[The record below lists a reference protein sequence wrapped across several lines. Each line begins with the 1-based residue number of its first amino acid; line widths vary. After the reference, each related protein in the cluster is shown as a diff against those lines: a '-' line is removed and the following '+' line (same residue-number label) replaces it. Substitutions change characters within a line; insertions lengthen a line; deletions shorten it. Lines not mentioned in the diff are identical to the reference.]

1 VISTAALQ
9 QSAGRRLGPHRIGAI
24 AASAI
29 LVVFLALAISIDFPR
44 ASRGFKG
51 DEATYYSLAH
61 SLARDRDF
69 SFQRRDLLRVWEE
82 YSAPEGIFLKR
93 GSSVHGMTLTWKFPF
108 VQLVQSPDES
118 RVRLYYG
125 KSYIYPLFVAPF
137 VALFGTSGFLVFH
150 ALLLALNFGAAY
162 RFLVARGSSPG
173 QAAAFAAVF
182 LFASVVPIYYVWIAP
197 ELFNFSLVL
206 LAFFLLT
213 YKWASVAPEV
223 ASESG
228 QVSRLERFLRSPSSD
243 YLAAVLLGLATF
255 SKPTHAVMLLPV
267 MALMLMRRSFQ
278 RLIVAG
284 VVFVAVVAGLFTV
297 NAAVTGEF
305 SYQGGLRKTF
315 YSGTGFPFANTWETF
330 DNRGQLIATDAV
342 PFDILLHRDTAT
354 VLLWDIYYFTLG
366 RYSGLVPYFFPG
378 VLAALL
384 FLRAGRDRERWQW
397 PIAAGIVVGTLALL
411 AYMPYTYSGGGGPIG
426 NRYFLSFYPLF
437 LFLMPPL
444 RSAAPTIAA
453 LAMGC
458 LFTAKLVLNPFYTS
472 SNPGEHAK
480 SGPLRLLPIELTLL
494 NDLPVGAEVDR
505 ARRSLGGI
513 PPVAA
518 YFPDDGAYAPEGD
531 SFWVRG
537 QSRADVLL
545 RAAAPLDQ
553 NGQPAPL
560 QIRRLMVEVTN
571 GSAPNHVV
579 ISAGF
584 RRVALDL
591 AAGEVR
597 TVDIKPAG
605 GVPYKPARYPTN
617 YVYTFSV
624 STSAGFVP
632 FLEEGNSTDSRY
644 LGALVKVTP
653 LY

>member
-1 VISTAALQ
+1 MGPRC
-9 QSAGRRLGPHRIGAI
+9 AGGVRERSGFAPRAVPAI
-24 AASAI
+24 A
-29 LVVFLALAISIDFPR
+29 V
-44 ASRGFKG
+44 
-51 DEATYYSLAH
+51 E
-61 SLARDRDF
+61 
-69 SFQRRDLLRVWEE
+69 
-82 YSAPEGIFLKR
+82 
-93 GSSVHGMTLTWKFPF
+93 
-108 VQLVQSPDES
+108 
-118 RVRLYYG
+118 
-125 KSYIYPLFVAPF
+125 
-137 VALFGTSGFLVFH
+137 
-150 ALLLALNFGAAY
+150 
-162 RFLVARGSSPG
+162 
-173 QAAAFAAVF
+173 
-182 LFASVVPIYYVWIAP
+182 
-197 ELFNFSLVL
+197 
-206 LAFFLLT
+206 
-213 YKWASVAPEV
+213 
-223 ASESG
+223 
-228 QVSRLERFLRSPSSD
+228 D

-255 SKPTHAVMLLPV
+255 SKPTHAVMLLPA

-284 VVFVAVVAGLFTV
+284 VVFVAVVAGLFAV

-384 FLRAGRDRERWQW
+384 FLKAGRDRERWQW
-397 PIAAGIVVGTLALL
+397 AIAAGIVVGTLALL

-453 LAMGC
+453 LAIGC

-518 YFPDDGAYAPEGD
+518 YFPDDGAYVPEGD

-537 QSRADVLL
+537 KSRADVLL

-560 QIRRLMVEVTN
+560 QIRRLMLEVTN

-584 RRVALDL
+584 RRVRLDL
-591 AAGEVR
+591 AAGDA
-597 TVDIKPAG
+597 TVDISPRA
-605 GVPYKPARYPTN
+605 A
-617 YVYTFSV
+617 
-624 STSAGFVP
+624 
-632 FLEEGNSTDSRY
+632 SRSPRSIHELRLRVLRLDQRRVRAIPRRSEHHRQPG
-644 LGALVKVTP
+644 LGALVKSRSAECPENSAHDGGRRRGRRVGSLRGSASPDIADRWALVISSSALTDQTSWCSPSRFCAASSAVTISDP
-653 LY
+653 GCCYASRSGRQLEIREPIQYRDDGERLREALVIPGRPSACGQQRHRSPGRRRAVRCRRPHACRAL

>member
-1 VISTAALQ
+1 VITTVAGLQ
-9 QSAGRRLGPHRIGAI
+9 AAGRRIGPHRVAAI
-24 AASAI
+24 TACAI
-29 LVVFLALAISIDFPR
+29 LIVFLGFAVSVDFPR

-61 SLARDRDF
+61 SLARDGDF
-69 SFQRRDLLRVWEE
+69 SFQRRDLVRVWEE

-93 GSSVHGMTLTWKFPF
+93 GSNVHGVTFTWRPLFIR
-108 VQLVQSPDES
+108 LVQSPDES

-137 VALFGTSGFLVFH
+137 VALFGTSGFLIFN
-150 ALLLALNFGAAY
+150 ALLLGLNFWVAY
-162 RFLVARGSSPG
+162 RFLVARGSVPG

-182 LFASVVPIYYVWIAP
+182 IFASVVPIYYIWIAP

-206 LAFFLLT
+206 LAFFFLT
-213 YKWASVAPEV
+213 YKWATLAPEV
-223 ASESG
+223 APDTG

-243 YLAAVLLGLATF
+243 YAAAVLLAIATF
-255 SKPTHAVMLLPV
+255 SKPTHAVMLVPV
-267 MALMLMRRSFQ
+267 AVLLLMRRNLW
-278 RLIVAG
+278 RCVIAG
-284 VVFVAVVAGLFTV
+284 TLFIAVVAGLFAW
-297 NAAVTGEF
+297 NAAITGEF
-305 SYQGGLRKTF
+305 SYQGGFRKTF

-342 PFDILLHRDTAT
+342 PFDILFHRDTAA

-366 RYSGLVPYFFPG
+366 RYGGLVPYFFPG

-384 FLRAGRDRERWQW
+384 FLKSRRDRERWQW
-397 PIAAGIVVGTLALL
+397 AIAAGIVVGTVALL

-444 RSAAPTIAA
+444 RSAVPTIIA
-453 LAMGC
+453 LAIGC

-480 SGPLRLLPIELTLL
+480 SGPLRMLPIELSLL
-494 NDLPVGAEVDR
+494 NDLPVGAEADR
-505 ARRSLGGI
+505 ARRSLGGV
-513 PPVAA
+513 PPVSA
-518 YFPDDGAYAPEGD
+518 YFPDDGAYVPEGE

-537 QSRADVLL
+537 KSRADVLL
-545 RAAAPLDQ
+545 RASAPLDQ

-560 QIRRLMVEVTN
+560 RIKRLMLQVTN
-571 GSAPNHVV
+571 GSAPNRVV
-579 ISAGF
+579 VSAGF
-584 RRVALDL
+584 RRVVLDL

-597 TVDIKPAG
+597 SVDLKPAG
-605 GVPYKPARYPTN
+605 GVPYKPATYPTN
-617 YVYTFSV
+617 YIYTFSV

-632 FLEEGNSTDSRY
+632 FLEEANSTDSRY

-653 LY
+653 FY